1 MSCSRTFRV
10 WTVLVGVTLAAACG
24 GGDSGGPTAPPTV
37 DPPRATMVMVSPA
50 TAELDVG
57 ETVQLTAVVR
67 DQNSNVMAGASVT
80 WMSGAGT
87 VATVN
92 ASGLVTGVA
101 GGTATITARSGSAQG
116 TAQITVVSVTA
127 PVVSVEVSSPAEP
140 TALGEPLQLG
150 EALQLSAEALD
161 ENGRPIPGV
170 EFSWESS
177 NTSVATVDAT
187 GLVTAVAAGTATIT
201 ASAGDVRATVEIT
214 VVSATQPVVSVEVS
228 PSAETIAI
236 GTTRQL
242 SAEAFDENGQAVA
255 GAEFS
260 WESDDDAVAM
270 VDGSGLVTGVGEGT
284 ATITASSGSA
294 QGTAAITVVSVTQPV
309 ASVEVSPSAET
320 IAVGE
325 TLQLTAGAVDANG
338 QAVAG
343 AEFSWE
349 SDDHAVATVDGS
361 GLVTGVAEGTA
372 TITASSGSAQGTAA
386 ITVANAVASS
396 DRGILEAFYHATG
409 GPNWGNSDN
418 WMTGAPLGDW
428 HGVRAD
434 ASGRVVGLDLAYN
447 DLTGPIPAELGNL
460 ANLAWLDLNGNE
472 LTGPIPA
479 ELGNLANLV
488 ALYIGGLGVGGN
500 ELTGPIPAE
509 LGNLA
514 NLEGLNLADN
524 ELTGPIPAEL
534 GNLANLDGL
543 NLGGNE
549 LTGPIPAELGNLAN
563 LAWLFLGGN
572 ELTGPIPAE
581 LGNLANLE
589 WLDLAH
595 NELTGPIPAELG
607 NLANLAWGLN
617 LGGNELTGPIPAELG
632 NLANLETLDL
642 ADNELTGPIP
652 QSFLQLDSLLV
663 FHFGD
668 NASLCAPSTPA
679 FVTWLANIT
688 HSGPV
693 CTG

>member
-1 MSCSRTFRV
+1 MSRDRSIIRV
-10 WTVLVGVTLAAACG
+10 WTVLAVVALATACG
-24 GGDSGGPTAPPTV
+24 GGDSDSPTALPTV
-37 DPPRATMVMVSPA
+37 PDPSVM
-50 TAELDVG
+50 
-57 ETVQLTAVVR
+57 Q
-67 DQNSNVMAGASVT
+67 
-80 WMSGAGT
+80 
-87 VATVN
+87 
-92 ASGLVTGVA
+92 
-101 GGTATITARSGSAQG
+101 
-116 TAQITVVSVTA
+116 

-150 EALQLSAEALD
+150 ETLQLSVEALD
-161 ENGRPIPGV
+161 ENGQAVAGV

-187 GLVTAVAAGTATIT
+187 GLVTAVAEGTATIT
-201 ASAGDVRATVEIT
+201 ASAGDVQATVEIT
-214 VVSATQPVVSVEVS
+214 VVSAMQPVVSVEVS

-270 VDGSGLVTGVGEGT
+270 VDGSGLVTGV
-284 ATITASSGSA
+284 
-294 QGTAAITVVSVTQPV
+294 
-309 ASVEVSPSAET
+309 
-320 IAVGE
+320 
-325 TLQLTAGAVDANG
+325 
-338 QAVAG
+338 
-343 AEFSWE
+343 
-349 SDDHAVATVDGS
+349 
-361 GLVTGVAEGTA
+361 AEGTA

-409 GPNWGNSDN
+409 GPNWGNSYN
-418 WMTGAPLGDW
+418 WLTDAPISEW
-428 HGVRAD
+428 HGVDTD
-434 ASGRVVGLDLAYN
+434 AQGRVTEIYLTFN
-447 DLTGPIPAELGNL
+447 DLSGSLPAELGNLASLTTLRLYSNELSGPIPAELGNL
-460 ANLAWLDLNGNE
+460 ANLEGLDLNGNE

-514 NLEGLNLADN
+514 NLEGLGLADN

-534 GNLANLDGL
+534 GNLANLETL

-563 LAWLFLGGN
+563 LAWLGLGGN
-572 ELTGPIPAE
+572 ELTGPIPPE
-581 LGNLANLE
+581 LGKLANLE
-589 WLDLAH
+589 WLVLAH

-632 NLANLETLDL
+632 NLANLETLGL
-642 ADNELTGPIP
+642 ADNELTGPVP
-652 QSFLQLDSLLV
+652 QSFLALDMLTW
-663 FHFGD
+663 FFFDH
-668 NASLCAPSTPA
+668 NAGLCAPNTTE
-679 FVTWLANIT
+679 FITWLQSIDQVG
-688 HSGPV
+688 GPF
-693 CTG
+693 CSASSSAPR

>member
-1 MSCSRTFRV
+1 M
-10 WTVLVGVTLAAACG
+10 GVTLAAACG

-37 DPPRATMVMVSPA
+37 DPPRATTVMVSPA

-116 TAQITVVSVTA
+116 TAQITVVSVTT

-140 TALGEPLQLG
+140 IALG

-201 ASAGDVRATVEIT
+201 ASAGDVQATVEIT

-270 VDGSGLVTGVGEGT
+270 VDGSGLVTGVAEGTATITASAGDVQATVEITVVSAMQPVASVEVSPSAETIAVGATLELTAEAFDANGQAVAGAEFSWESDDDAVATVDGSGLVKGVGEGT

-294 QGTAAITVVSVTQPV
+294 QGTAT
-309 ASVEVSPSAET
+309 
-320 IAVGE
+320 
-325 TLQLTAGAVDANG
+325 
-338 QAVAG
+338 
-343 AEFSWE
+343 
-349 SDDHAVATVDGS
+349 
-361 GLVTGVAEGTA
+361 
-372 TITASSGSAQGTAA
+372 

-409 GPNWGNSDN
+409 GPNWGYAFN
-418 WMTGAPLGDW
+418 WLTDAPLGDW
-428 HGVRAD
+428 RGVRTD
-434 ASGRVVGLDLAYN
+434 ASGRVVRLQLGFN
-447 DLTGPIPAELGNL
+447 GLTGTDPGRTRQPLEPDGS
-460 ANLAWLDLNGNE
+460 
-472 LTGPIPA
+472 
-479 ELGNLANLV
+479 V
-488 ALYIGGLGVGGN
+488 A
-500 ELTGPIPAE
+500 
-509 LGNLA
+509 
-514 NLEGLNLADN
+514 
-524 ELTGPIPAEL
+524 
-534 GNLANLDGL
+534 
-543 NLGGNE
+543 
-549 LTGPIPAELGNLAN
+549 
-563 LAWLFLGGN
+563 
-572 ELTGPIPAE
+572 
-581 LGNLANLE
+581 
-589 WLDLAH
+589 H
-595 NELTGPIPAELG
+595 R
-607 NLANLAWGLN
+607 
-617 LGGNELTGPIPAELG
+617 
-632 NLANLETLDL
+632 
-642 ADNELTGPIP
+642 
-652 QSFLQLDSLLV
+652 
-663 FHFGD
+663 
-668 NASLCAPSTPA
+668 
-679 FVTWLANIT
+679 
-688 HSGPV
+688 
-693 CTG
+693 

>member
-1 MSCSRTFRV
+1 
-10 WTVLVGVTLAAACG
+10 
-24 GGDSGGPTAPPTV
+24 
-37 DPPRATMVMVSPA
+37 
-50 TAELDVG
+50 
-57 ETVQLTAVVR
+57 
-67 DQNSNVMAGASVT
+67 
-80 WMSGAGT
+80 
-87 VATVN
+87 
-92 ASGLVTGVA
+92 
-101 GGTATITARSGSAQG
+101 
-116 TAQITVVSVTA
+116 
-127 PVVSVEVSSPAEP
+127 
-140 TALGEPLQLG
+140 
-150 EALQLSAEALD
+150 
-161 ENGRPIPGV
+161 
-170 EFSWESS
+170 
-177 NTSVATVDAT
+177 
-187 GLVTAVAAGTATIT
+187 
-201 ASAGDVRATVEIT
+201 
-214 VVSATQPVVSVEVS
+214 
-228 PSAETIAI
+228 
-236 GTTRQL
+236 
-242 SAEAFDENGQAVA
+242 
-255 GAEFS
+255 
-260 WESDDDAVAM
+260 M

-294 QGTAAITVVSVTQPV
+294 QGTAAITVVSVTQLV

-514 NLEGLNLADN
+514 NL
-524 ELTGPIPAEL
+524 
-534 GNLANLDGL
+534 
-543 NLGGNE
+543 
-549 LTGPIPAELGNLAN
+549 
-563 LAWLFLGGN
+563 
-572 ELTGPIPAE
+572 
-581 LGNLANLE
+581 
-589 WLDLAH
+589 
-595 NELTGPIPAELG
+595 
-607 NLANLAWGLN
+607 AWGLN